1 MTRGIFVPGAVGFV
15 PRSSCSVSAGMT
27 RCSFVRRLVC
37 IRHAIGYGSVSAGM
51 TRCIF
56 VPGAVGFVTRS
67 HRSVS
72 FLP

>member
-1 MTRGIFVPGAVGFV
+1 MTLPA
-15 PRSSCSVSAGMT
+15 AGMT
-27 RCSFVRRLVC
+27 RRIFVRRLVC
-37 IRHAIGYGSVSAGM
+37 NRYPIGYGSVSAGM

-67 HRSVS
+67 PRSVS